1 MKKLFTFLVA
11 LAASVGMSWGATTD
25 AKLPGKFSVSA
36 EQVVYFSRGNL
47 QYTRESTEVDWSTG
61 TFRLATNQYDMI
73 ETIANPYCTDNCG
86 DKTEIGLFGWGTWGE
101 GKTPNLTT
109 EDQTAYTWSTDF
121 TGTLEGYNDWRTL
134 SKDEWVYLL
143 NTRATGVT
151 VNSTADAR
159 YTMATINTDGTPVA
173 GLIIF
178 PDAFAGTATDG
189 VTWGT
194 INDKSDFATTC
205 TAAGWTA
212 LEQAGCV
219 FLPACGQRSKIN
231 STANVR
237 TGGCGTDVLY
247 YTSTVYTGFSN
258 GAHNIYFSKSD
269 ALADDGSFVRQA
281 FGVRLVSNNAAPSG
295 SCGENLTWEFD
306 PATGAL
312 TISGTGAMTSAPW
325 SDYKTQI
332 TSVSLPDGL
341 TTIGTGAF
349 QYCSALTSVEI
360 PASVTSINMSAF
372 QYCSALTSVEL
383 PNGLTTIGRS
393 AFINC
398 SALTSIEI
406 PASVTSIGIDA
417 FNRCISLT
425 SVVIPNGVTFL
436 GKMAFAYCSQLTS
449 VEIPASVTTIN
460 ERMFDSC
467 TGLTTI
473 TNHATTPQTL
483 GENVFRVL
491 TLSNI
496 TLNVPYSALADYQAA
511 DVWKDFGTISAIPG
525 TEPAAPATPKAY
537 SSGTVAL
544 KDLNVG
550 DILMEGVTLTSEKAD
565 YEINLAANRVKCFSS
580 IQSTDWNVLF
590 SSINPV
596 LGENAVILTS
606 YPTLFYTPID
616 ETGNIGNA
624 WEVTENEVGTEV
636 TIAGI
641 TYGSSV
647 PEEPATPAAE
657 EITAKVD
664 PDNAGVYYAT
674 FFDSEN
680 KYVLPAGVEAYVAD
694 LSGSNLVLT
703 KIAAGGQTIPADN
716 AVILKSTMANV
727 TLTPSDAEAVTF
739 TANNSLKGVD
749 DETAL
754 DDLSLTRATCYVLS
768 GTNEYGVG
776 FYQINSDN
784 LMAHKAYVP
793 YSSPNPAPR
802 RMPFIFDQAT
812 GMDNVQGDNVQSTK
826 VVRDGQLV
834 IIRNGVEYN
843 AAGQIV
849 K

>member
-1 MKKLFTFLVA
+1 MKKKIFTFLLA
-11 LAASVGMSWGATTD
+11 LAASVGASWA
-25 AKLPGKFSVSA
+25 
-36 EQVVYFSRGNL
+36 
-47 QYTRESTEVDWSTG
+47 
-61 TFRLATNQYDMI
+61 
-73 ETIANPYCTDNCG
+73 
-86 DKTEIGLFGWGTWGE
+86 
-101 GKTPNLTT
+101 
-109 EDQTAYTWSTDF
+109 
-121 TGTLEGYNDWRTL
+121 
-134 SKDEWVYLL
+134 
-143 NTRATGVT
+143 
-151 VNSTADAR
+151 
-159 YTMATINTDGTPVA
+159 
-173 GLIIF
+173 
-178 PDAFAGTATDG
+178 
-189 VTWGT
+189 
-194 INDKSDFATTC
+194 
-205 TAAGWTA
+205 
-212 LEQAGCV
+212 
-219 FLPACGQRSKIN
+219 
-231 STANVR
+231 
-237 TGGCGTDVLY
+237 
-247 YTSTVYTGFSN
+247 TVYN
-258 GAHNIYFSKSD
+258 
-269 ALADDGSFVRQA
+269 
-281 FGVRLVSNNAAPSG
+281 SG
-295 SCGENLTWEFD
+295 MV
-306 PATGAL
+306 A
-312 TISGTGAMTSAPW
+312 
-325 SDYKTQI
+325 
-332 TSVSLPDGL
+332 
-341 TTIGTGAF
+341 
-349 QYCSALTSVEI
+349 
-360 PASVTSINMSAF
+360 
-372 QYCSALTSVEL
+372 
-383 PNGLTTIGRS
+383 
-393 AFINC
+393 
-398 SALTSIEI
+398 
-406 PASVTSIGIDA
+406 
-417 FNRCISLT
+417 
-425 SVVIPNGVTFL
+425 
-436 GKMAFAYCSQLTS
+436 
-449 VEIPASVTTIN
+449 
-460 ERMFDSC
+460 
-467 TGLTTI
+467 
-473 TNHATTPQTL
+473 
-483 GENVFRVL
+483 
-491 TLSNI
+491 LSN
-496 TLNVPYSALADYQAA
+496 
-511 DVWKDFGTISAIPG
+511 
-525 TEPAAPATPKAY
+525 
-537 SSGTVAL
+537 
-544 KDLNVG
+544 LNVG

-565 YEINLAANRVKCFSS
+565 YEITLAANRVKCFSS

-606 YPTLFYTPID
+606 YPAIFYTPID

-647 PEEPATPAAE
+647 PEEPANPTVKVKGSWDDWAAAVELTDNGDGTASAVVAINGGEGYYTFKFVTNEGEASEAWLSDNAAYKRNYTGKENLTETETDAMTLWVDAKGTYTFTWTYATNAFNITFPALPTITVTGTGDFYDQGYDVVLLPAADELTATASYTFDESDKGKWYNFNVVVGSEWRSNAGEFSRSNTSASWINGTEENSMYFEIDEAGTYTFTWTYVENKLEITFPTPATPAAE

-674 FFDSEN
+674 FFDSAN
-680 KYVLPAGVEAYVAD
+680 KYALPAGVEAYVAD